1 MNYFLPQIGELN
13 YIQKAYYLG
22 YIVYKL
28 LLVYNKSDK
37 PTDRD
42 NFKFKRVDS
51 PGRLLYDLFK
61 EYFSLQQQNI
71 RLAIDREYYM
81 NTPRYNTTESFPSL
95 VTLNQTE
102 AFKDRVVESGFKR
115 AFKGDWGSVDHTK
128 KLGLCKT

>member
-81 NTPRYNTTESFPSL
+81 NTPR
-95 VTLNQTE
+95 
-102 AFKDRVVESGFKR
+102 
-115 AFKGDWGSVDHTK
+115 
-128 KLGLCKT
+128 